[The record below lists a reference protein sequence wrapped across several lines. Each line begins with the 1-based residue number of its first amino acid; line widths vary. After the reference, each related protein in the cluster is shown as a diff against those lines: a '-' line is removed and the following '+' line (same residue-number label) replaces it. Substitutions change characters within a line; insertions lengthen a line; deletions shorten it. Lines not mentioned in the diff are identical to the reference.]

1 MPILNLKLWISG
13 EVGEQKNLFEPYRKP
28 TAARTLIL
36 ARSAISVRIKRP
48 LSHKRRSHCPETVH
62 LRVETPWKGKA
73 EFLNDFCLRMNISG
87 YHQQYR
93 KAIILSQPGT
103 RQDPVGRSI
112 WIETTLQE
120 QRLDVE
126 GEQEGEGEEEERLV
140 RRMKEARTISQ
151 YSGPF
156 HQGGESR
163 RGGGR
168 E

>member
-1 MPILNLKLWISG
+1 M
-13 EVGEQKNLFEPYRKP
+13 
-28 TAARTLIL
+28 
-36 ARSAISVRIKRP
+36 
-48 LSHKRRSHCPETVH
+48 
-62 LRVETPWKGKA
+62 
-73 EFLNDFCLRMNISG
+73 
-87 YHQQYR
+87 
-93 KAIILSQPGT
+93 SQPGT

-112 WIETTLQE
+112 WIETTLQK

-151 YSGPF
+151 YSDPF

>member
-13 EVGEQKNLFEPYRKP
+13 EVGEQKNLFGPYRKP

-36 ARSAISVRIKRP
+36 ARLAIPVRIKRP
-48 LSHKRRSHCPETVH
+48 LSHCLETAH
-62 LRVETPWKGKA
+62 LRVETPWKRKA
-73 EFLNDFCLRMNISG
+73 EFLNDFCLRMKISG

-140 RRMKEARTISQ
+140 RRMKEARMISQ
-151 YSGPF
+151 YSDPF